1 MSTYIV
7 QCCCCF
13 TSSIIACTLAVT
25 RLGEVKHWNLVLCC
39 LLLFPS
45 KLMLQSVL
53 NRANLI
59 LLPHDKE
66 TKRGSCGLTKR
77 LQWKCKLKCTCCIIF
92 CMEVICMFATS
103 SLRKFTY
110 GVHNLALSCV
120 LMIINLV
127 VKDSFVIRSSSLFTV
142 TVISYYFFL
151 LTLRTLVS
159 HA

>member
-1 MSTYIV
+1 
-7 QCCCCF
+7 
-13 TSSIIACTLAVT
+13 
-25 RLGEVKHWNLVLCC
+25 
-39 LLLFPS
+39 
-45 KLMLQSVL
+45 
-53 NRANLI
+53 
-59 LLPHDKE
+59 
-66 TKRGSCGLTKR
+66 
-77 LQWKCKLKCTCCIIF
+77 
-92 CMEVICMFATS
+92 MFATS